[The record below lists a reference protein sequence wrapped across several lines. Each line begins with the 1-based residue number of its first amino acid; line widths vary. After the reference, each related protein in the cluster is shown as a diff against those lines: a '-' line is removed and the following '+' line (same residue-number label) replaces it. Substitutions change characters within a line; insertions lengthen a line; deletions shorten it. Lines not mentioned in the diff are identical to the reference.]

1 MKGLNRKVIVVLIV
15 LCLLGIAALLS
26 GCNAGRIEVEGVEF
40 ESSTVN
46 IRVAV
51 VDGKKYI
58 WVYGGGITLHH
69 DEVRDD

>member
-1 MKGLNRKVIVVLIV
+1 MKGLNRKVIMVLIV

-26 GCNAGRIEVEGVEF
+26 GCSSRVDVEDVEF
-40 ESSTVN
+40 ESSNLN
-46 IRVAV
+46 IRVDV